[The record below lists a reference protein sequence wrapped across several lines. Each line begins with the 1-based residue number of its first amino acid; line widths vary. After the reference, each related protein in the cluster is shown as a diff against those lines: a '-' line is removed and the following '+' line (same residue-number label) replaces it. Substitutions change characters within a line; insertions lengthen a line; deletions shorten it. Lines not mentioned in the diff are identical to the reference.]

1 MIEDDSDSVVIIFE
15 KLISNVIVEEF
26 DDILQIRDETDKNFE
41 KFVQKVIDD

>member
-1 MIEDDSDSVVIIFE
+1 MIEDDSDLVVIIFE
-15 KLISNVIVEEF
+15 KLISNVIVKEF